1 MNEDIKLKVVHAYKV
16 PRLTSF
22 VDEDIKLIKK
32 LNQVLQ
38 RLEKY
43 DKEQYIL
50 EATNIIKTLDN
61 VFDLNKLYPVLCKF
75 VDLRFHSTVLFIYE
89 KVLSLSKEDIQK
101 LQDLAE
107 DDDCE

>member
-1 MNEDIKLKVVHAYKV
+1 MNEDIKLKVVLSYKV
-16 PRLTSF
+16 PRITSF

-43 DKEQYIL
+43 EKEQYIL

-61 VFDLNKLYPVLCKF
+61 VFNLNKLYPVICKF
-75 VDLRFHSTVLFIYE
+75 VDIRFHSTVLFIYE
-89 KVLSLSKEDIQK
+89 KTLNISREDIKK
-101 LQDLAE
+101 LQELAE